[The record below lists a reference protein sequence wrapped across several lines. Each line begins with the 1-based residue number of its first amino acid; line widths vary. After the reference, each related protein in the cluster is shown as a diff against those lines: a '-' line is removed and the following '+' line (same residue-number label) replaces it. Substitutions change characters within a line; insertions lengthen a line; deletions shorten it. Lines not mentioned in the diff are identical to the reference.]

1 MVGEAWGQAFFVI
14 RGGRGGVKSWRRQ
27 ALFQGRHC
35 FCPTPT
41 LGGGGPVKEAG
52 THSPPCPQ
60 YLLRIYPLK
69 ESQPGAGADTG
80 ALITLAPGFEPTTCR
95 TQVGCSTAR
104 VLRVASYCRM
114 KILLTNIVPQK
125 GQPTLGLPPPR
136 GGGGCFR

>member
-1 MVGEAWGQAFFVI
+1 M
-14 RGGRGGVKSWRRQ
+14 KSWRRQ

-60 YLLRIYPLK
+60 YLLRIYSLK

-80 ALITLAPGFEPTTCR
+80 ALITLVPGFEPTTCR
-95 TQVGCSTAR
+95 TQVQCSTAR
-104 VLRVASYCRM
+104 VLTRSGYHLLRGRM

-125 GQPTLGLPPPR
+125 GQLGLPPPR